1 MAKYT
6 REEVEAM
13 LSKGIYTVVFVKAG
27 DATLCT
33 MNCTRDFE
41 WVRNN
46 AAALGYKGTKGGK
59 ATSDA
64 IKVWCIDEKEE
75 WENGFSDVYKWRSF
89 HPETVESIKFFA
101 PTRDEEIVEDD
112 EDIIVEEV

>member
-1 MAKYT
+1 
-6 REEVEAM
+6 M
-13 LSKGIYTVVFVKAG
+13 LSKGIYTVVFTKAS

-46 AAALGYKGTKGGK
+46 ADALGYKETKGGK

-75 WENGFSDVYKWRSF
+75 WENGFSDVYQWRSF
-89 HPETVESIKFFA
+89 FPETIESIEFFS
-101 PTRDEEIVEDD
+101 PTRD

>member
-6 REEVEAM
+6 REEVEKI
-13 LSKGIYTVVFVKAG
+13 LSNGIHTVVFTKAS

-41 WVRNN
+41 WVR
-46 AAALGYKGTKGGK
+46 AFARHVGFKGTKGGK

-75 WENGFSDVYKWRSF
+75 WENGFSDVYEWRSF
-89 HPETVESIKFFA
+89 HPETIESIKFFS
-101 PTRDEEIVEDD
+101 PTRVEDD
-112 EDIIVEEV
+112 FYENGEGVEI

>member
-13 LSKGIYTVVFVKAG
+13 LSNGIYTVVFTKAS

-46 AAALGYKGTKGGK
+46 ADALGFDGTKGGK
-59 ATSDA
+59 ATTDA
-64 IKVWCIDEKEE
+64 IKVWCIDLKEE
-75 WENGFSDVYKWRSF
+75 WENGFSDVYMWRSF
-89 HPETVESIKFFA
+89 HPETIESIEFFS
-101 PTRDEEIVEDD
+101 PTRDEAV
-112 EDIIVEEV
+112 IVEEV